1 MYRDARFAGQGA
13 RQLEESTLVARIT
26 GESTAPSWHA
36 QAGRLKISRLR
47 VDQGDTFSNRFL
59 LVWHEREDC
68 FRDLAYRSFWQAFA
82 REACNDG
89 PRVDDTLHLSPLADG
104 RRAEFWVIGGDGR
117 LASHCA
123 NGLMYAALRYSEMRE
138 VASVTFRCGRT
149 DRCVSVRGGSAQ
161 VNLGRPRPLPA
172 IGRFPARLQR
182 SPVLVHTGEPHAV
195 SFDEDVA
202 VRFDEDVAV
211 GFDEDVA
218 RWDRRQTSTFVELG
232 QAVCRT
238 GAPAGINWNLITRHD
253 GGLRIR
259 TFERG
264 VRRPTSSCGT
274 GSAAA
279 FYAAQI
285 SGRYDCDEL
294 AITSEGGCHVV
305 CRHNEEILVT
315 GKPSHRQSW
324 TLGNYL
330 SAAL

>member
-13 RQLEESTLVARIT
+13 RQLEESPLVARTT
-26 GESTAPSWHA
+26 GESTAQSWHA
-36 QAGRLKISRLR
+36 RAGRLKISRLR
-47 VDQGDTFSNRFL
+47 VDEGHTFNNRFL
-59 LVWHEREDC
+59 LVWHERAGC
-68 FRDLAYRSFWQAFA
+68 FRDPSYRAFWQEFA
-82 REACNDG
+82 REMCSDG
-89 PRVDDTLHLSPLADG
+89 PCVDDTLHLSPLADG

-123 NGLMYAALRYSEMRE
+123 NGLMYAALRYAEMCE
-138 VASVTFRCGRT
+138 LASVTFQCGRE
-149 DRCVSVRGGSAQ
+149 DRRVSVRSGSAQ
-161 VNLGRPRPLPA
+161 VNLGRPRPLPSM
-172 IGRFPARLQR
+172 GRFPARLRR
-182 SPVLVHTGEPHAV
+182 SPVLVNTGEPHAV

-202 VRFDEDVAV
+202 VAFDEDAAV
-211 GFDEDVA
+211 SFDEDVA
-218 RWDRRQTSTFVELG
+218 RWDRRQPSAFAELG

-238 GAPAGINWNLITRHD
+238 GAPAGINWNLITGHD

-279 FYAAQI
+279 FYAAQL

-294 AITSEGGCHVV
+294 AITSDGGCHVV

-315 GKPSHRQSW
+315 GNPSHHQSW
-324 TLGNYL
+324 TLGDYL
-330 SAAL
+330 GTAL